1 MLQITAKLCKKQI
14 NMIRIIISSA
24 AGGIYSMIIL
34 LESLPDYIVFATKVF
49 AALIMILI
57 AFKFFRVKS
66 LVQTLGV
73 FIFSS
78 FVLLGVITGILY
90 MTKTPY
96 IAIRNSAVYLDVSS
110 KQLIVCALA
119 AYLLS
124 CIVVRLHNRSVSNK
138 QIYTIEIENEGKS
151 VTLFAFA
158 DTGNK
163 LREPF
168 SNYPVIIVRREFVEK
183 IVGDSKLRLIPATTV
198 NNSSML
204 RAFKPD
210 NIIIKGSKK
219 TEVIEN
225 AYVAMSDQINSDS
238 FSAIINPEILSV

>member
-1 MLQITAKLCKKQI
+1 
-14 NMIRIIISSA
+14 MIRLIISSA
-24 AGGIYSMIIL
+24 VGGIYSLIIL
-34 LESLPDYIVFATKVF
+34 LDTLPSYIVFATKIIS
-49 AALIMILI
+49 ALIMILI

-78 FVLLGVITGILY
+78 FILLGVITGILY
-90 MTKTPY
+90 ITKTSY
-96 IAIRNSAVYLDVSS
+96 ITVNNSTVYFDVSS
-110 KQLIVCALA
+110 KQLIVCAFA
-119 AYLLS
+119 AYIIS

-138 QIYTIEIENEGKS
+138 EIYTLEIHNEGKT

-168 SNYPVIIVRREFVEK
+168 SNYPVIIVRRELAES
-183 IVGDSKLRLIPATTV
+183 IVGNSKLRLIPATTV

-204 RAFKPD
+204 KAFKPD

-219 TEVIEN
+219 SEVIEN
-225 AYVAMSDQINSDS
+225 AYVAMSEEIRSDS

>member
-1 MLQITAKLCKKQI
+1 MLQITAKLCKKKI
-14 NMIRIIISSA
+14 NIIRIIISSA
-24 AGGIYSMIIL
+24 AGGIYSFIIL
-34 LESLPDYIVFATKVF
+34 LDSLPVYIVFVTKIF

-57 AFKFFRVKS
+57 AFNFFRVKN
-66 LVQTLGV
+66 LMQTLGV

-90 MTKTPY
+90 ITETPY
-96 IAIRNSAVYLDVSS
+96 IAINNSSVYFDVSS
-110 KQLIVCALA
+110 KQLIVCALI

-124 CIVVRLHNRSVSNK
+124 CLVVRLHNRSVSNK

-168 SNYPVIIVRREFVEK
+168 SNYPVIIVRREFAEK
-183 IVGDSKLRLIPATTV
+183 IVGNSKLRLIPATTV
-198 NNSSML
+198 NNSSTL
-204 RAFKPD
+204 KAFKPD
-210 NIIIKGSKK
+210 NIKIKGSKK
-219 TEVIEN
+219 TEIIEN
-225 AYVAMSDQINSDS
+225 AYVAMSDEINSDS

>member
-1 MLQITAKLCKKQI
+1 MLQITARLCKKKI
-14 NMIRIIISSA
+14 NLIRIILSSA
-24 AGGIYSMIIL
+24 VGGVYSLIIL
-34 LESLPDYIVFATKVF
+34 IDSLPAYIVFATKII
-49 AALIMILI
+49 AALIMVLI

-78 FVLLGVITGILY
+78 FLLLGVITGVLY
-90 MTKTPY
+90 LTKTPY
-96 IAIRNSAVYLDVSS
+96 IAINNSAVYLDVSS
-110 KQLIVCALA
+110 KQLILCALV
-119 AYLLS
+119 AYILS
-124 CIVVRLHNRSVSNK
+124 CIVVRLHNKSISNK

-168 SNYPVIIVRREFVEK
+168 SNYPVIIVRREFAEK
-183 IVGDSKLRLIPATTV
+183 VVGSSKLRLIPATTV

-204 RAFKPD
+204 KAFKPD

-219 TEVIEN
+219 SEVIEN
-225 AYVAMSDQINSDS
+225 AYVAMSDEIRSDS

>member
-1 MLQITAKLCKKQI
+1 
-14 NMIRIIISSA
+14 MIRIILSSA
-24 AGGIYSMIIL
+24 AGGIYSLIIL
-34 LESLPDYIVFATKVF
+34 LESLPGYIVFATKIF

-90 MTKTPY
+90 ITKTPY
-96 IAIRNSAVYLDVSS
+96 IAIHNSAVYLDVSS
-110 KQLIVCALA
+110 KQLIVCALV

-124 CIVVRLHNRSVSNK
+124 CMVVRLHNRSVSNK
-138 QIYTIEIENEGKS
+138 QIYTIEIQNEGKS
-151 VTLFAFA
+151 ITLFAFA

-168 SNYPVIIVRREFVEK
+168 SNYPVIIVRRELAEK

-204 RAFKPD
+204 QAFKPD

-219 TEVIEN
+219 AEVIEN

>member
-1 MLQITAKLCKKQI
+1 
-14 NMIRIIISSA
+14 
-24 AGGIYSMIIL
+24 
-34 LESLPDYIVFATKVF
+34 
-49 AALIMILI
+49 MILI

-73 FIFSS
+73 FVFSS
-78 FVLLGVITGILY
+78 FILLGVITGILY
-90 MTKTPY
+90 ITKTPF
-96 IAIRNSAVYLDVSS
+96 ITVNNSSVYLDISS
-110 KQLIVCALA
+110 KQLIVCAFA
-119 AYLLS
+119 AYIIS
-124 CIVVRLHNRSVSNK
+124 CVVVRLHNRAVSNK
-138 QIYTIEIENEGKS
+138 QIYTLEIENEGKT

-168 SNYPVIIVRREFVEK
+168 SNYPVIIVRRELAEK
-183 IVGDSKLRLIPATTV
+183 IVGNSKLRLIPATTV

-204 RAFKPD
+204 KAFKPD

-219 TEVIEN
+219 SEVIEN
-225 AYVAMSDQINSDS
+225 AYVAMSDEIRSDS